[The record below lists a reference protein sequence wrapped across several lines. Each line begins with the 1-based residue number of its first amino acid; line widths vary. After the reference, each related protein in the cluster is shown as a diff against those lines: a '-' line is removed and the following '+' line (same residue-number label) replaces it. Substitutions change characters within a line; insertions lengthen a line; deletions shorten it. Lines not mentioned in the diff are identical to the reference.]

1 MLSSQNKRLNRYV
14 LGLGR
19 SSKIHNFYSH
29 SSAGW
34 CDARR
39 IVFSSDLSKIEHFP
53 FSPSLFYIYISYVHE
68 VSGYFFLEMDV
79 VAVRKNPEF
88 S

>member
-1 MLSSQNKRLNRYV
+1 MLSSQNKRINRYV

-19 SSKIHNFYSH
+19 PSKIHNFYSH
-29 SSAGW
+29 SAGW

-39 IVFSSDLSKIEHFP
+39 IIIGSDLSKIEHFP
-53 FSPSLFYIYISYVHE
+53 FSPSVFYIFRTCMRSW
-68 VSGYFFLEMDV
+68 YFFLDLDV